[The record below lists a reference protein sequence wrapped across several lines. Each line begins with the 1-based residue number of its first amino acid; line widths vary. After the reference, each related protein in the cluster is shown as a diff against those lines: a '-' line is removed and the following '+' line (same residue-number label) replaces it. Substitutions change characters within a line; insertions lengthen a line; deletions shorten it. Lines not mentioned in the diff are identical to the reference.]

1 MNNAIYLSP
10 KSFKHF
16 FSWWNLFSSVL
27 SLPVKQGAL
36 FPSTPTS
43 QKKFSRYFA
52 TLKYQLKLSP
62 LFLTHIYRHKEREDW
77 DKGSLTFTG
86 IKGRVDKFSLD
97 FHQRKQEKIR
107 VLKELNTKRRTLHL
121 VAHTA
126 QVTFDETDL
135 RVLAAKFKEPS
146 AEDLLEINKSEYRGG
161 KNEDDEKLKHVTRQS
176 SSWIDPE
183 DFVEIGWVLLRHI
196 APQATIF
203 PLAYIPCFTYHRNP
217 NDLQKS
223 NSTNDSIINN
233 HFGDEDSH
241 NCLMHTVEGLTRVN
255 GIWILIYV
263 RH

>member
-1 MNNAIYLSP
+1 MNAIYLSP

-16 FSWWNLFSSVL
+16 FSWWHLFSSVL

-43 QKKFSRYFA
+43 QKKFSRFFA

-86 IKGRVDKFSLD
+86 IKGRIDDFSLD
-97 FHQRKQEKIR
+97 FHQRKQEKVRI
-107 VLKELNTKRRTLHL
+107 LKELNTKRRTLHL

-126 QVTFDETDL
+126 QVTFSETDL

-146 AEDLLEINKSEYRGG
+146 AEELLEVNQSEYRG
-161 KNEDDEKLKHVTRQS
+161 ESHQQDEKLKNITRS
-176 SSWIDPE
+176 SNSWIDPE
-183 DFVEIGWVLLRHI
+183 DFVELGWVLLRHI
-196 APQATIF
+196 APDATVS

-217 NDLQKS
+217 NDLRKSHS
-223 NSTNDSIINN
+223 NSDSLSNN
-233 HFGDEDSH
+233 QFGNEDTH
-241 NCLMHTVEGLTRVN
+241 DCLMHTLEGLR
-255 GIWILIYV
+255 
-263 RH
+263 